1 LTTELRLAEPE
12 LRLDTVMPAGRAGPE
27 LVGASDAT
35 ELVVIGRPATP
46 GGQGTR
52 ATTHEV
58 CHRARASVL
67 LVPLPAVDGAEA
79 LAVRPVLSANRG

>member
-1 LTTELRLAEPE
+1 
-12 LRLDTVMPAGRAGPE
+12 MAGPE
-27 LVGASDAT
+27 LVRASDAA

-58 CHRARASVL
+58 SPRARASVL
-67 LVPLPAVDGAEA
+67 LPAVDGAD
-79 LAVRPVLSANRG
+79 AVAGRPVLADRGWSNPTAGV